1 MTVKKDKG
9 FTLPETLVVIAIILI
24 LSATVGFSAFKFVGK
39 AKTTACKNQIEIF
52 KIALQAY
59 YLDCGA
65 YPSGG
70 QGLQALWEKPI
81 LAPIPANWNGPYL
94 DREIPSDP
102 WNNQYG
108 HTNKINKMQSPVY
121 GMSEQSVIRIIR
133 DIGRKAIKMEISDM
147 IRLAETLTG
156 EEKTFPIRHG
166 TLLFGKK
173 NKHKDIVR

>member
-102 WNNQYG
+102 WNNQYEQDKQDAIASLRHVGTISNPNNPG
-108 HTNKINKMQSPVY
+108 HWQEGYKNGNFRYDPISGNSDGGRKNFPNKTRYV
-121 GMSEQSVIRIIR
+121 VIRQ
-133 DIGRKAIKMEISDM
+133 KE
-147 IRLAETLTG
+147 
-156 EEKTFPIRHG
+156 
-166 TLLFGKK
+166 
-173 NKHKDIVR
+173 

>member
-102 WNNQYG
+102 WNNQY
-108 HTNKINKMQSPVY
+108 VY
-121 GMSEQSVIRIIR
+121 KVPGDNNLPYTIISYGADGKEGGEGNDA
-133 DIGRKAIKMEISDM
+133 DIISWK
-147 IRLAETLTG
+147 R
-156 EEKTFPIRHG
+156 
-166 TLLFGKK
+166 
-173 NKHKDIVR
+173 